1 MTLQDL
7 GNMGEFVGAIAVI
20 ATLIY
25 LTVQIRQNSRSI
37 GTAAHNAVL
46 AQTFDLNLRL
56 AQDSEF
62 SSFLQRGLDGELDA
76 QDFARFSSTMIAV
89 IGIMQRIFILYRQSV
104 VDARDLEPAMV
115 FALGILRR
123 PGAKVWWERA
133 DRFGFDPRFIDHMN
147 ERLK

>member
-7 GNMGEFVGAIAVI
+7 GNIGEFVGAIAVI

-37 GTAAHNAVL
+37 STSAYNEVL
-46 AQTFDLNLRL
+46 GQTFDLNLRL

-62 SSFLQRGLDGELDA
+62 SSFLQRGLDGELDPK
-76 QDFARFSSTMIAV
+76 DFPRFSSTMIAV

-104 VDARDLEPAMV
+104 VDARDLETAVV

-123 PGAKVWWERA
+123 PGAKVWWKQA

>member
-37 GTAAHNAVL
+37 STAAYNEVL

-62 SSFLQRGLDGELDA
+62 SSFFSAGLMANSTGRISRDS
-76 QDFARFSSTMIAV
+76 AR
-89 IGIMQRIFILYRQSV
+89 R
-104 VDARDLEPAMV
+104 
-115 FALGILRR
+115 
-123 PGAKVWWERA
+123 
-133 DRFGFDPRFIDHMN
+133 
-147 ERLK
+147 